1 MYVPTTCICRMACM
15 FHNLWAWHPPVGVY
29 IGILGFLGVL
39 VALTRDPT
47 KIGSRE
53 KAAWLFVMFALLLLE
68 LKSVYKDRNEHDQ
81 QQKEARQR
89 ENDSFQ
95 TIADGI
101 NRTIITSEQQF
112 EATTADMKELMH
124 SASHIAATAKQSLD
138 QITGNHQFCYLSLL
152 RLGTGQIGFWVRNS
166 GTLPLER
173 CYVVIFD
180 NPTPTPKTPEE
191 REKLFIPLV
200 AREVGPVSPGPNQMT
215 GTAIVLPC
223 CPYKISIFTRN
234 DRFLETLTV
243 NPGYPTNSRSAESI
257 TVMDDKGR
265 KVYVYP

>member
-1 MYVPTTCICRMACM
+1 MPPTTCVCKTVCVL
-15 FHNLWAWHPPVGVY
+15 HEVWATHPPVGVY

-53 KAAWLFVMFALLLLE
+53 KAVWLFVMFTLLLLE
-68 LKSVYKDRNEHDQ
+68 IKSVYQDRNEHDEQ
-81 QQKEARQR
+81 QAEARQR

-112 EATTADMKELMH
+112 EATTADMKQLMH
-124 SASHIAATAKQSLD
+124 SASYIALTAKQSLD
-138 QITGNHQFCYLSLL
+138 QITGNHQFCYLSSE
-152 RLGTGQIGFWVRNS
+152 RLGNGQIGFLVMNS
-166 GTLPLER
+166 GPLPLER

-180 NPTPTPKTPEE
+180 NPSSIPKTPEE
-191 REKLFIPLV
+191 REKLFVPLV
-200 AREVGPVSPGPNQMT
+200 ARELGPVLPGPNQMM

-223 CPYKISIFTRN
+223 CSYRISIFTRN

-243 NPGYPTNSRSAESI
+243 NPDYPTNSRSFENT

-265 KVYVYP
+265 KVHVYP

>member
-68 LKSVYKDRNEHDQ
+68 PKSVYKDRNEHDQ

-138 QITGNHQFCYLSLL
+138 QITGNHQFCYLSSLL
-152 RLGTGQIGFWVRNS
+152 S
-166 GTLPLER
+166 G
-173 CYVVIFD
+173 
-180 NPTPTPKTPEE
+180 
-191 REKLFIPLV
+191 
-200 AREVGPVSPGPNQMT
+200 
-215 GTAIVLPC
+215 
-223 CPYKISIFTRN
+223 
-234 DRFLETLTV
+234 
-243 NPGYPTNSRSAESI
+243 
-257 TVMDDKGR
+257 
-265 KVYVYP
+265 